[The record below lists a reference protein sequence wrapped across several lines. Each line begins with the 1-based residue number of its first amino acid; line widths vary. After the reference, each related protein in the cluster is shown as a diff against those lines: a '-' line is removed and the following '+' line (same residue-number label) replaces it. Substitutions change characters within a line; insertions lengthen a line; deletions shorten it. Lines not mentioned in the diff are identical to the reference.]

1 MSETNSFGAP
11 AFDAE
16 ASPPSTA
23 PLAYFS
29 TTRRGS
35 LNSLCVPTSL
45 DQPVGAALGAQAGFA
60 RLKDTIGS
68 GGFTQVRRATETPF
82 NMILE
87 ARP

>member
-1 MSETNSFGAP
+1 MARSRGSSERTQLSETNSFGAP

-45 DQPVGAALGAQAGFA
+45 DSAAALLSSNSSRYAASSRSLSSAG
-60 RLKDTIGS
+60 S
-68 GGFTQVRRATETPF
+68 SP
-82 NMILE
+82 
-87 ARP
+87 